1 MLKEVDMAAKKKVET
16 VGGLDALISAQE
28 AKITAANEELKDLLV
43 RREAAIGAEVVS
55 LAGKA
60 GLTVSEF
67 LKGISK
73 K

>member
-1 MLKEVDMAAKKKVET
+1 MAAKKKIET
-16 VGGLDALISAQE
+16 VGDLEALIAAQE
-28 AKITAANEELKDLLV
+28 AKVAAANEELKDLLV

-60 GLTVSEF
+60 GLTVSDF
-67 LKGISK
+67 LKVLSK